1 MGCNCSK
8 DSTTLTIKQKLR
20 REFKE
25 KVAEVKKL
33 WQESGND
40 KITSNKDQLGF
51 KKIQ

>member
-25 KVAEVKKL
+25 KVAAVKKL
-33 WQESGND
+33 WKESAD
-40 KITSNKDQLGF
+40 SKITSNKEELGF